1 MKVWIVAFLA
11 SCLAACGSTG
21 PWGSTTKEADLEALK
36 SVAPIGRL
44 SHVAVPRGYNVTLDL
59 DPRKPRFSGT
69 VSIDIDLQVSANG
82 IWMHGDDLDVSAIGV
97 TAGGETRPATWTEV
111 LPTGVSWVQ
120 FPARIDQGPIRVDIT
135 YAAPFDANL
144 AGLFQVVEQG
154 EAYALAKSE
163 SIQARRFLPSFD
175 EPGFKAPFNMT
186 FVVPEGMHAIANTP
200 EVSRETIRPG
210 FERVSFATTRPLSTY
225 LLSVAVGNFDKVDRP
240 DIPPNSVR
248 DFPIPLTGYARA
260 GKGAEL
266 DYILSITP
274 DFVLIFEENFQQPY
288 PYRKLDIVAAPQWP
302 SGATE
307 LAGAITYR
315 ESRILRGA
323 NAGPFFLRSLK
334 DVHAHEIAHM
344 WFGNLVTPPWWDDL
358 WLKEGF
364 AVWTETVILTEFE
377 PEEGYDVEAVSEK
390 ISAMGLDSLSSARA
404 VSEPI
409 ARNENI
415 RNAYDAITYRKSL
428 GVIGMVDAYVGS
440 EAFRVALGQ
449 YIAEFEDGEADSADF
464 FKSIGKAT
472 GQPALTDVFESFV
485 TQNGVPIVHAEKT
498 CSPTGA
504 KVTLVQSRYAPL
516 GSEIDPNRQWT
527 IPVCVGWVEGDYK
540 GRTCTLMRSKRQ
552 TLAIDPAHCPS
563 VIIPNAD
570 GEGYYRF
577 GLSPS
582 GWNDLVVAL
591 PRLSAGEALAS
602 VDSAVASYE
611 GGTLE
616 PNVLLKVLDAA
627 LRHDS
632 PQVLSK
638 AIYSARGLVRQV
650 KGTSGEA
657 AAKAWL
663 TQSLD
668 GYVARIEGGAIHPEL
683 SALIQRTRAMDLD
696 DPIARAKLSGAMARF
711 LAANGQPAVAE
722 ISSDQYTTALRVGLD
737 DHPGVTVSR
746 VMAVRE
752 TLDDPVFEN
761 AVARA
766 LGNATAPEEA
776 AKVRD
781 IVSSGVLGSRETY
794 TVALG
799 QMRND
804 ETREAMWDQLN
815 SAFPDFLDKI
825 PGQWRRRTPRLGAEF
840 CSVDRIPEVEALM
853 TVHADSIEG
862 YERALSETVEK
873 VTLCDAKK
881 QALQEPLEGAFLA
894 H

>member
-1 MKVWIVAFLA
+1 MKVWFLAFLA
-11 SCLAACGSTG
+11 LCLTACGSKG
-21 PWGSTTKEADLEALK
+21 PWGAATKEADFEALQAA
-36 SVAPIGRL
+36 APIGRL
-44 SHVAVPRGYNVTLDL
+44 SRVAEPRAYHVTLEL

-69 VSIDIDLQVSANG
+69 VSIDIDLKVAANG
-82 IWMHGDDLDVSAIGV
+82 VWIHGDDLDVSAVDV

-120 FPARIDQGPIRVDIT
+120 FPARIDRGLVRVDIS

-154 EAYALAKSE
+154 DAYALAKSE

-186 FVVPEGMHAIANTP
+186 FIVPEGMHAIANTP
-200 EVSRETIRPG
+200 EVSRAPAQPG
-210 FERVSFATTRPLSTY
+210 FETVSFAKTRPLSTY
-225 LLSVAVGNFDKVDRP
+225 LLSVAVGNFDKVERP

-260 GKGAEL
+260 GKGEEL

-274 DFVLIFEENFQQPY
+274 DFVRIFEENFQQPY
-288 PYRKLDIVAAPQWP
+288 PYKKLDIVAAPQWP

-323 NAGPFFLRSLK
+323 NAGPAFLRSLK

-344 WFGNLVTPPWWDDL
+344 WFGNLVTPPWWNDL

-364 AVWTETVILTEFE
+364 AVWTETVILSEFE
-377 PEEGYDVEAVSEK
+377 PEEGYEIDAVSEK

-428 GVIGMVDAYVGS
+428 GVIGMVDTYFGS

-464 FKSIGKAT
+464 FESIGKTT
-472 GQPALTDVFESFV
+472 GEPALTDVFKSFV
-485 TQNGVPIVHAEKT
+485 TQNGVPVVQAEKT
-498 CSPTGA
+498 CSPSGA
-504 KVTLVQSRYAPL
+504 KVELTQSRYAPL
-516 GSEIDPNRQWT
+516 GSTIDSNRLWT
-527 IPVCVGWVEGDYK
+527 IPVCIGWVEGDYK
-540 GRTCTLMRSKRQ
+540 GRTCTLMRSKHQ
-552 TLAIDPAHCPS
+552 TVAIDPAHCPS
-563 VIIPNAD
+563 VIVPNAD

-577 GLSPS
+577 SLSSS

-591 PRLSAGEALAS
+591 PRLGAGEALAS

-611 GGTLE
+611 AGDLVPGDLLRVLE
-616 PNVLLKVLDAA
+616 SAF
-627 LRHDS
+627 RHDS
-632 PQVLSK
+632 PQVISE
-638 AIYSARGLVRQV
+638 AIYAARRLVAQV
-650 KGTSGEA
+650 EGTEA
-657 AAKAWL
+657 EDAAIVWL
-663 TQSLD
+663 TKVLD
-668 GYVARIEGGAIHPEL
+668 EYAIRMEGRAVHPEL
-683 SALIQRTRAMDLD
+683 VAAILQTRALHLSDRS
-696 DPIARAKLSGAMARF
+696 ARDQLSGAMARF
-711 LAANGQPAVAE
+711 LAANGRPANIE
-722 ISSDQYTTALRVGLD
+722 ISSDQYTAALRVALN
-737 DHPGVTVSR
+737 DHPDVTVSR

-752 TLDDPVFEN
+752 TLDDPVFEG

-766 LGNATAPEEA
+766 LGSAIAPEEA

-781 IVSSGVLGSRETY
+781 IISSGVLGSRETY
-794 TVALG
+794 NLALG
-799 QMRND
+799 QMQND
-804 ETREAMWDQLN
+804 ETREEMWAQLN
-815 SAFPDFLDKI
+815 ATFPDFLDKI
-825 PGQWRRRTPRLGAEF
+825 PGQWRRRTPRLGAAF
-840 CSVDRIPEVEALM
+840 CDVDRIEEIEALM
-853 TVHADSIEG
+853 AAHAVSVEG
-862 YERALSETVEK
+862 YERALSETIETI
-873 VTLCDAKK
+873 TLCDAKK
-881 QALQEPLEGAFLA
+881 RTLQNGLEQAFRS